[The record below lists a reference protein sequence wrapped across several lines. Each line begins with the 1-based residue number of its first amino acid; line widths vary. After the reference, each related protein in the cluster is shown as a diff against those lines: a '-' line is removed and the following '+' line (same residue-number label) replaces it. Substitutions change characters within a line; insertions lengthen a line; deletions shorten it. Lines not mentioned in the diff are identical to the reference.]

1 MSVYQALLHSS
12 AKLGKKLSVEW
23 IDSERFEN
31 GNKDEVKFL
40 NKFDGYLFRED
51 LELEEEGIIKSI
63 NYARQKDIPF
73 LESVLDF
80 NYR

>member
-1 MSVYQALLHSS
+1 MSVYQALMHSS

-40 NKFDGYLFRED
+40 NKFDGILVPGGFGA
-51 LELEEEGIIKSI
+51 EEVKE
-63 NYARQKDIPF
+63 
-73 LESVLDF
+73 
-80 NYR
+80 